1 MQLENS
7 FTVPSDAETA
17 WQTLLDVEAI
27 APCMPGATLESVE
40 GDDLS
45 GNVKVNLGPVTMV

>member
-27 APCMPGATLESVE
+27 AAAGDRVDRGTRDRARITGAA
-40 GDDLS
+40 
-45 GNVKVNLGPVTMV
+45 